1 VLGVNGFGNLSG
13 VIGSQLFRKSYA
25 PKYLMPFYV
34 TLGFIA
40 VAWLGYL
47 SYRWT
52 LAAVNASRGKKVS
65 MMMPEELEAERFSEK
80 RYADRKV
87 TFVYGL

>member
-1 VLGVNGFGNLSG
+1 
-13 VIGSQLFRKSYA
+13 
-25 PKYLMPFYV
+25 MPFYV
-34 TLGFIA
+34 TLAFVA

-52 LAAVNASRGKKVS
+52 LAAVNKRRGKKAL
-65 MMMPEELEAERFSEK
+65 MMTPEELEAERLSER